1 MTANF
6 RKPAGNGQQLS
17 LEVWQELHSLGSE
30 RRFRTGSR
38 MLRQGDAGT
47 HLLALTEGLVK
58 VVRREESG
66 ETTLLAF
73 RGPGDLLGEVAVFDN
88 RARIADVVALRPCRA
103 VVLEARR
110 FQAFVEH
117 RGLVMDLMRQTLGR
131 LRESDLRHAELMT
144 LPLCARLARSLVRL
158 ADLTAPG
165 PIGLAPLR
173 LTGLTQEEL
182 AQAIGVT
189 RNAVVCGLQRLRE
202 AGAVETAR
210 RTITIQDMDLLRLW
224 AKADSAESID
234 GL

>member
-1 MTANF
+1 MTVNS
-6 RKPAGNGQQLS
+6 RKPPGGRQQLPR
-17 LEVWQELHSLGSE
+17 EVWQELCALGLPK
-30 RRFRTGSR
+30 RFPAGSR
-38 MLRQGDAGT
+38 MLRQGDPGT

-58 VVRREESG
+58 VIRREESG

-73 RGPGDLLGEVAVFDN
+73 RGPGDLLGEVAVFDEQ
-88 RARIADVVALRPCRA
+88 ARIADVVALRPCQA
-103 VVLEARR
+103 VVLEARS
-110 FQAFVEH
+110 FQAFVER
-117 RGLVMDLMRQTLGR
+117 RGLVMELMRQSLAR

-158 ADLTAPG
+158 ADLTAPAQAG
-165 PIGLAPLR
+165 VAPLR

-189 RNAVVCGLQRLRE
+189 RNAVIGGLQRLRR

-210 RTITIQDMDLLRLW
+210 RSITILDMEALRLW
-224 AKADSAESID
+224 AKAETAD